1 MYSSSQCINHLLTCL
16 WDLSGV
22 PFTPR
27 THLCRSGI
35 IQSTRESNRDKA
47 ITGIACL
54 IGAVSGGL
62 GVTAG
67 ATSESLLSKTPQH
80 YPQHFYRSSTFYST
94 LLSSALTL
102 HYRQYYLNIIQILS
116 KYYPNIIQ
124 TLSSTLYSQHHL
136 LRSNN
141 RRGSWLAGPA
151 HLGLWLLGTLP
162 AGL

>member
-1 MYSSSQCINHLLTCL
+1 MYSPSQCINHLLTCL

-22 PFTPR
+22 PFIPR
-27 THLCRSGI
+27 THLFRSGI

-80 YPQHFYRSSTFYST
+80 YPT
-94 LLSSALTL
+94 
-102 HYRQYYLNIIQILS
+102 HYYPQYYLQH
-116 KYYPNIIQ
+116 YYPQ
-124 TLSSTLYSQHHL
+124 HYSQNHL

-141 RRGSWLAGPA
+141 RRGSWLACPA